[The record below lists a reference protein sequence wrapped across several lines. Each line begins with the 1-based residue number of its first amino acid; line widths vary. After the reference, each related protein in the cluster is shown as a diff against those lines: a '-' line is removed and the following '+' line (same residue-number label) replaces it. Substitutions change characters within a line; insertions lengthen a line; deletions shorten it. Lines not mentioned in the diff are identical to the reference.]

1 MSEKAMKFKAVV
13 EKIYN
18 SDTYSVRILANNKVI
33 RGHIS
38 GKMRNYRI
46 RILPGD
52 LVDIEINPV
61 DLTQGR
67 ITYRHKEEKRN
78 NES

>member
-1 MSEKAMKFKAVV
+1 MKFKARV
-13 EKIYN
+13 EKVHN
-18 SDTYSVRILANNKVI
+18 SDICTVRILDNNMLI
-33 RGHIS
+33 QGYIS

-52 LVDIEINPV
+52 IVDIEINPV
-61 DLTQGR
+61 DLTKGR
-67 ITYRHKEEKRN
+67 ITYRHKEEKSQ

>member
-13 EKIYN
+13 EKIHN
-18 SDTYSVRILANNKVI
+18 ADTYSVRILANDKVI
-33 RGHIS
+33 QGHIS

-52 LVDIEINPV
+52 VVDIEINPV
-61 DLTQGR
+61 DLTKGR
-67 ITYRHKEEKRN
+67 ITYRHKEEKRH
-78 NES
+78 NEG